1 MVNIAVLGIAEHRFE
16 SYQSER
22 ERKEVESKELHSRIM
37 EKGREM
43 LKRKD

>member
-22 ERKEVESKELHSRIM
+22 EESKELHSRIM